1 MKTIIDITFEE
12 NNNVLQYLNEKNEV
26 SYYADLDDKLK
37 KMLVLSIASYFEKQ
51 ITDMIYS
58 FVHKKTD
65 ENVIITSFVQK
76 KAISR
81 QYHTFFDWKKN
92 NCNSFLGLFGEVF
105 KKEVQEE
112 IKDRNMNENVKA
124 FLELGELR
132 NNLVHQNAATFI
144 IEKTSLEIYEQYKSA
159 SNFIDLLKEKLN

>member
-37 KMLVLSIASYFEKQ
+37 KMLVLSIASYSEKQ

-58 FVHKKTD
+58 FVNKKTD